1 MFITRSVVARQA
13 GRSLGGVAFAAL
25 LAAVGVLLAAE
36 AAEADP
42 DSPPNVYHSPGDTG
56 VDTRSEYPPGCLPA
70 GEPEAPAAAAP
81 SDPVELITNGGF
93 ENEDLSGWMSVGNVS
108 VVGAGYGT
116 GPIGGAFNA
125 LLENGFEKV
134 GGSSLTGVTDAEIEA
149 FFGLGAGDLD
159 ALQGVTEGSAI
170 KQSFTAS
177 VGETISFDFV
187 VLADDCNIIGCPG
200 GVEDF
205 AFVSILVDGVL
216 EVFATTFGPLVAGSG
231 SPYFAETGVF
241 SFSHTLT
248 TGGTVELGI
257 AVLDGG
263 DAVVPSAI
271 LVDNVSLLVVPPHIP
286 PGLLDCVVK
295 GGPGEELFLYIDGG
309 DVETTSGTECKMDE
323 DEDAGG
329 NGYELCAADV
339 LIDLSGFGAFTD
351 FFMDTDP
358 GMETLVWHPNCLPA
372 TCDAEELFC
381 AVGVCNE
388 STLMCDLPAGCDGSS
403 TDLPSVPPTRQIR
416 MNFRKGVQTDI
427 LADFRRLGKL
437 VMNSTPDE
445 GMEVDT
451 TVLVSGMAGIGAK
464 LQVRLVAAGGI
475 APEVMAQ
482 HAPVPEPGAMAQIIS
497 GLVGLGMLQRMRR
510 RRRSR

>member
-309 DVETTSGTECKMDE
+309 DVETTSGTECSMAE
-323 DEDAGG
+323 GGEG

-358 GMETLVWHPNCLPA
+358 GMETLVWQRKLDRPAQRTPDPADPDELPQ
-372 TCDAEELFC
+372 
-381 AVGVCNE
+381 
-388 STLMCDLPAGCDGSS
+388 GSS
-403 TDLPSVPPTRQIR
+403 DGYPGRLSSARKAGDEQHPGRGYGSRHDRAGVRHGGHRRQ
-416 MNFRKGVQTDI
+416 
-427 LADFRRLGKL
+427 
-437 VMNSTPDE
+437 
-445 GMEVDT
+445 
-451 TVLVSGMAGIGAK
+451 
-464 LQVRLVAAGGI
+464 AAGAAGRRGRHR
-475 APEVMAQ
+475 ARGHGTARAGARARCNGPDHQRPRRAR
-482 HAPVPEPGAMAQIIS
+482 HAPTDAAEA
-497 GLVGLGMLQRMRR
+497 
-510 RRRSR
+510 